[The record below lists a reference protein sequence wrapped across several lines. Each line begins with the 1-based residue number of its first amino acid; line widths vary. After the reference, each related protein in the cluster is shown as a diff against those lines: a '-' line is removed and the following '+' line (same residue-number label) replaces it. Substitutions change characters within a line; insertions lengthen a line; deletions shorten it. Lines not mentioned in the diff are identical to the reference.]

1 MDPSTVKLLFLAVP
15 MLGVVVVGVMMVV
28 LYIRNV
34 LDKVSDESTRY
45 SRLRREEYQDQRLN
59 VALRGWPR
67 FSCSCCSPQYLSGF
81 FRKGRTTKCT
91 KDAPAFSRGEESRKD
106 SLSKSVCLTPYSSV
120 PTLPAIRFC
129 GRCRYHFP

>member
-28 LYIRNV
+28 LFIRNV
-34 LDKVSDESTRY
+34 LDEVSDESTRY

-67 FSCSCCSPQYLSGF
+67 FSCSCCLPQYLSGF
-81 FRKGRTTKCT
+81 SKKGRT
-91 KDAPAFSRGEESRKD
+91 R
-106 SLSKSVCLTPYSSV
+106 
-120 PTLPAIRFC
+120 
-129 GRCRYHFP
+129 